1 MEQSK
6 NRPLKLGL
14 ALGGGSARGLTH
26 IGVLKVLHKH
36 KIYPNYI
43 AGTSMGSVI
52 GAIYAAGYT
61 PEEIAELAKTTNW
74 KEIIDFTV
82 PKSGLIKGEL
92 IERKI
97 RKLVRGKKFKE
108 LETPLRVVSYN
119 LDLHERVVFSQ
130 GDVARA
136 VRASISI
143 PGIFAPIKIG
153 RHRYIDGGV
162 SDPTPV
168 EVVKEMGAD
177 VIIAIDLFNME
188 KTVRGPVVHEQ
199 GLMKELQE
207 AFIAEELLNIKNYLI
222 PERWPDFLRTILS
235 KTFELILYPARVL
248 SIATKQ
254 QLPPITKIMYET
266 VNILTDNLAR
276 EKMAHSIAD
285 INIAPP
291 FDKND
296 WSRFDRVDYFIELG
310 EKAMSSKINQL
321 KKRLKNKQC

>member
-1 MEQSK
+1 M
-6 NRPLKLGL
+6 
-14 ALGGGSARGLTH
+14 
-26 IGVLKVLHKH
+26 
-36 KIYPNYI
+36 
-43 AGTSMGSVI
+43 
-52 GAIYAAGYT
+52 
-61 PEEIAELAKTTNW
+61 
-74 KEIIDFTV
+74 
-82 PKSGLIKGEL
+82 
-92 IERKI
+92 
-97 RKLVRGKKFKE
+97 RGKKFKE

-222 PERWPDFLRTILS
+222 PTRWPGFLRKVLNWLFD
-235 KTFELILYPARVL
+235 KLLFPARL
-248 SIATKQ
+248 
-254 QLPPITKIMYET
+254 LKIMAKRELPQITHVVYKT
-266 VNILTDNLAR
+266 YMILLENLAR
-276 EKMAHSIAD
+276 EKIKSQVID
-285 INIAPP
+285 VKITPK
-291 FDKND
+291 FDGLD
-296 WSRFDRVDYFIELG
+296 WESFNQVEKLIKSGELAAERALPELRRKLG
-310 EKAMSSKINQL
+310 N
-321 KKRLKNKQC
+321 